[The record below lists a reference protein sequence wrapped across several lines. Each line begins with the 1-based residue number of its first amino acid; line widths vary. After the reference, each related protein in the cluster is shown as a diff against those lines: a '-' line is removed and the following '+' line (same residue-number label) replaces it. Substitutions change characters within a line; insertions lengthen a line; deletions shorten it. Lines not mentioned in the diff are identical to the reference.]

1 MDSGYKKILENMM
14 LLTIAIVQVEI
25 YLIVFFIVIIEWIK
39 SWKITS
45 ILY

>member
-1 MDSGYKKILENMM
+1 MDSGYKKITENMM

>member
-1 MDSGYKKILENMM
+1 M